1 MSKKKKAP
9 KMERTS
15 KEPISNIDMIADKV
29 SEKIFARMAEAIGN
43 PIANPFDYS
52 ATDDST

>member
-29 SEKIFARMAEAIGN
+29 LEKFLDRMSEEITKPVSGR
-43 PIANPFDYS
+43 NPFILY
-52 ATDDST
+52 

>member
-9 KMERTS
+9 KMGKAS

-29 SEKIFARMAEAIGN
+29 LGKILDHMSEEITKPVSGR
-43 PIANPFDYS
+43 NPF
-52 ATDDST
+52 TLC